1 MKEITK
7 KISLIIG
14 LFIFLGCSPE
24 EDKVKSTNLIINFSH
39 TVSGEDLVV
48 YPFGCLDGGHC
59 IDGHACCIGGLNYTN
74 STGEPYNVE
83 TLKYLISDI
92 QLHAA
97 DGTIKLLKEVHFVNV
112 DDASTLIVDL
122 GELDNGEYTKISFT
136 MGLDSSLNI
145 DNRYVNESWDAA
157 MEWPMNLGYH
167 YMKLEGA
174 FNTITNGYL
183 THTGPTSGMDMSFN
197 SSFDISLN
205 VDENLG
211 DVNSMIMME
220 INNWYQYPNEISFA
234 SYGPAGNNGIM
245 QNMMMQHKLQA
256 NGEDVSGGV
265 FTFTTFMQ

>member
-14 LFIFLGCSPE
+14 LFIFLGCSTE
-24 EDKVKSTNLIINFSH
+24 EDKVKSTNLIITFSH
-39 TVSGEDLVV
+39 TVAGETLVM
-48 YPFGCLDGGHC
+48 YPFGCLDGGYC

-83 TLKYLISDI
+83 TLKYLISNI
-92 QLHAA
+92 QLHYVN
-97 DGTIKLLKEVHFVNV
+97 GEKKVLKEVHFVNV
-112 DDASTLIVDL
+112 TDASTLTVDL

-174 FNTITNGYL
+174 FDTITNGYL
-183 THTGPTSGMDMSFN
+183 THTGPTMGMDMSFN
-197 SSFDISLN
+197 SLFDISLN
-205 VDENLG
+205 VDDNLG
-211 DVNSMIMME
+211 DVHVYVQMDL
-220 INNWYQYPNEISFA
+220 NNWYQNPNEISFA

-245 QNMMMQHKLQA
+245 QNMMMQHKLQE
-256 NGEDVSGGV
+256 NGEADV
-265 FTFTTFMQ
+265 FTITIK